1 MHLLELTCDN
11 FRGLTGLSFAP
22 HASVNIICGD
32 NAQGK
37 TSILEAIQYLAT
49 SKSHRTN
56 VESELVRRGEAGFRL
71 SARVRRRDR
80 DVELEAGWWQGAK
93 RIRVN
98 GVSQSRVSDLL
109 GKINVVFFSPE
120 DVALVRGS
128 AAQRRTFLDMEL
140 SQLSPPYLHALQQ
153 YRIIVRQ
160 RNELLRHP
168 RPDAAQLDVW
178 DAQVATHGTV
188 LMKERRQ
195 FVEELAPNASTV
207 YATVAGQEEMVLAYR
222 PDVRSDTTLG
232 EALSASRQ
240 TDLRQ
245 GLTTRGPH
253 RDDLV
258 FSVDEKAARP
268 FASQGQQK
276 TAALALK
283 LSALELVRARTGE
296 YPILLLDDIFS
307 ELDLGRSQRLVAALP
322 QGIQCLMTTTGL
334 TDKESLF
341 ATDCARFVVERGAI
355 RQES

>member
-11 FRGLTGLSFAP
+11 FRGLSGLTFTPGEGA
-22 HASVNIICGD
+22 NIICGD

-49 SKSHRTN
+49 SRSHRTN
-56 VESELVRRGEAGFRL
+56 VDRELVRKGEAGFRL

-80 DVELEAGWWQGAK
+80 DVTLEAAWWQGSK

-98 GVSQSRVSDLL
+98 GVSQTRVSDLL

-128 AAQRRTFLDMEL
+128 ATQRRTFLDMEL
-140 SQLSPPYLHALQQ
+140 SQLSPTYLHALQQ

-168 RPDAAQLDVW
+168 RPDETQLDVW
-178 DAQVATHGTV
+178 DVQMANHGTV
-188 LMKERRQ
+188 LMDERRR
-195 FVEELAPNASTV
+195 FVEDLAPNASAA
-207 YATVAGQEEMVLAYR
+207 YLSIAGAEEMVLAYR
-222 PDVRSDTTLG
+222 PDVRSDTTL
-232 EALSASRQ
+232 EQALRVSRQ

-253 RDDLV
+253 RDDLA

-283 LSALELVRARTGE
+283 LSELELVRARTEE
-296 YPILLLDDIFS
+296 YPILLLDDVFS
-307 ELDLGRSQRLVAALP
+307 ELDTQRARRLVAALP
-322 QGIQCLMTTTGL
+322 QGAQCLMTTTGL
-334 TDKESLF
+334 ADKESLL
-341 ATDCARFVVERGAI
+341 APDCVRFFVHRGAI
-355 RQES
+355 RREP